1 MDNTASS
8 NGPGKLGQV
17 EIRVAHTPAD
27 SAAIADL
34 FDKVW
39 DVKSMVSPEIMT
51 ASLHNGGYGSVVYI
65 RVDEVDYLRVDKVDD
80 ADEHRVVVGAAFA
93 LVGKALPGC
102 NGPNLHS
109 HAAGVLPEFAGMGI
123 GELIKRHQW
132 HWAKENGFESITW
145 TFDPLVRRNAHFNL
159 MKLGARVLG
168 YHQNFYGELDD
179 GINAGEQSD
188 RVLVRWDVAGVVAP
202 IGRKFI
208 EPTPNSIVIET
219 PADIEQLRKT
229 DRVQSDQW
237 RARQRA
243 GFESAQLNGLHVV
256 GMSSDFSYVL
266 DERDETSE
274 TDGAQ

>member
-1 MDNTASS
+1 MDKKVDAGAPVN
-8 NGPGKLGQV
+8 LGQV
-17 EIRVAHTPAD
+17 EIRIAHTAAD
-27 SAAIADL
+27 SALIADL

-65 RVDEVDYLRVDKVDD
+65 GMGKDRI
-80 ADEHRVVVGAAFA
+80 AVGAAFA

-102 NGPNLHS
+102 TGPNLHS
-109 HAAGVLPEFAGMGI
+109 HATGVLPEFVGKGI

-132 HWAKENGFESITW
+132 HWAKENGFDTITW

-159 MKLGARVLG
+159 VKLGARVLG
-168 YHQNFYGELDD
+168 YYQNFYGELDD

-188 RVLVRWDVAGVVAP
+188 RVLVRWDVAGVAAP
-202 IGRKFI
+202 QANTFV
-208 EPTPNSIVIET
+208 EPTQTAVVIET

-229 DRVQSDQW
+229 DRVQSDGW

-243 GFESAQLNGLHVV
+243 AFESAQLAGLRVI
-256 GMSSDFSYVL
+256 GLTNDFSYVL
-266 DERDETSE
+266 DVRDETKKTNE
-274 TDGAQ
+274 ANEAL